1 MDFKNTVI
9 ILTSNLGSQ
18 FLLDGITPAGYISE
32 EAKESV
38 MTLLKKSFRPEF
50 LNRLDEIVFYRP
62 LRKEDMGKII
72 DILIERLKA
81 RLADKSLRLEITDR
95 AKDFII
101 EHGFDPVYGARPLKR
116 YLQSH
121 VETMLARTILS
132 HDLSINACLTVDTD
146 ETGQNLEVR
155 F

>member
-1 MDFKNTVI
+1 
-9 ILTSNLGSQ
+9 
-18 FLLDGITPAGYISE
+18 
-32 EAKESV
+32 

-146 ETGQNLEVR
+146 ENRPEPGGAV
-155 F
+155 FKK